1 MAKVLST
8 ILINDLQMSCLKELR
23 KQANDKGVVKAV
35 VLLGFKNNVTG
46 ALIRHGVLSQRANGD
61 VRIMGN
67 PVALRPPHVPRPSTL
82 AKRAAAAQEQ
92 QIAA

>member
-8 ILINDLQMSCLKELR
+8 ILINDLQMSCLNELR
-23 KQANDKGVVKAV
+23 KQANDKGVVKAA

-61 VRIMGN
+61 VRIMAN

-82 AKRAAAAQEQ
+82 AKRAAVVQEQ